1 MQRPQ
6 LNLPIC
12 LSPQEGSIQFKSG
25 SATPMTGYGGMTPS
39 SESGELAG
47 YGMDTSSLGGTG
59 GLYPQESGSYTSTS
73 YNYQQTVQTQY
84 TGAAGQGEASVQQ
97 PLSGQSGLTVFFGFC
112 ETAGQKNLS

>member
-1 MQRPQ
+1 
-6 LNLPIC
+6 
-12 LSPQEGSIQFKSG
+12 
-25 SATPMTGYGGMTPS
+25 MTGYGGMTPS

-84 TGAAGQGEASVQQ
+84 TGAAGQGEALVQQ
-97 PLSGQSGLTVFFGFC
+97 PLSGQSGLTVFFVKQQDRRTFH
-112 ETAGQKNLS
+112 ERPLEEGQCLI